1 MLKLIEKFVDTVYRN
16 DVVID
21 KIQEVDQLN
30 RKQLLDQQK
39 NNYKKF
45 ILLTVTHSRG
55 LPNLRDIL
63 TKNWHILQ
71 VNQSS
76 GKTSSTL
83 PIIVFKNDTNLKHI
97 IGTNPIHNN

>member
-1 MLKLIEKFVDTVYRN
+1 MLKLIEQFVDTVYRN

-30 RKQLLDQQK
+30 QKQLLDQQK
-39 NNYKKF
+39 SNYKKI
-45 ILLTVTHSRG
+45 ILLTVTHSRA

-83 PIIVFKNDTNLKHI
+83 PIIVFKNDTSLKHI
-97 IGTNPIHNN
+97 IGTNPINNN

>member
-1 MLKLIEKFVDTVYRN
+1 MLKLIDQFADTVYRN

-39 NNYKKF
+39 SNYKKF
-45 ILLTVTHSRG
+45 ILLTVTHSRA

-63 TKNWHILQ
+63 TKNWHLLQ

-83 PIIVFKNDTNLKHI
+83 PIIVFKNDTSLKHI
-97 IGTNPIHNN
+97 IGTNPINNN

>member
-1 MLKLIEKFVDTVYRN
+1 MLKLIEQFVDTVYRN

-39 NNYKKF
+39 SNYKKF
-45 ILLTVTHSRG
+45 ILLTVTHSRA

-83 PIIVFKNDTNLKHI
+83 PIIVFKNDTSLKHI